1 VTDVNASFVRD
12 LVGRGLERR
21 EALWLV
27 EEFSPGADADAA
39 RAVELAGTRRLAGE
53 PLQYVIGHWPFRT
66 LDLDIDPR
74 VLIPRPET
82 EELVSLALGAL
93 ATSQATSPLVLD
105 MGCGSGAIGLSILS
119 ELSERGIA
127 ATVVAVDSSIDAL
140 DVARRNAIKHG
151 LHAVS
156 FVHSSWFDGLDP
168 SLQGHVDLVV
178 SNPPYVGEIEFE
190 TLDPVLHHEPYGA
203 LVSPSSSGVEG
214 FKDLEVV
221 VRESMSWLR
230 PGGSLV
236 CEHGS
241 TQADALVQLATSKG
255 YVNVID
261 VSDMAGNARVLIA
274 RKSLS

>member
-1 VTDVNASFVRD
+1 MTDVNAAFVSD

-21 EALWLV
+21 EAMWLV

-66 LDLDIDPR
+66 LDLDVDLR

-82 EELVSLALGAL
+82 EELVSLALKAL
-93 ATSQATSPLVLD
+93 VSSQATSPLVFD

-119 ELSERGIA
+119 ELAERGIS

-140 DVARRNAIKHG
+140 DVARRNAIKHA

-156 FVHSSWFDGLDP
+156 FVNSSWFKDLDP

-178 SNPPYVGEIEFE
+178 SNPPYVGESEFE
-190 TLDPVLHHEPYGA
+190 ALDPVLRHEPYGA

-214 FKDLEVV
+214 FKDLEIV
-221 VRESMSWLR
+221 VRESINWLR

-241 TQADALVQLATSKG
+241 TQADAVVQLATSTG
-255 YVNVID
+255 YANVVD
-261 VSDMAGNARVLIA
+261 VADMAGNARVLIA
-274 RKSLS
+274 RKPLT